1 MPIHLRKRCFAVV
14 LSALLLPTVVV
25 AQQAGETLQI
35 SAIRQKTLD
44 LYEAADLNAPRT
56 TITVPEGALGSDWR
70 VLESSKQFYKIQAGT
85 QGTGWARRSFITVV
99 RNGGMVV
106 PCINTASIPSEPMAT
121 TAGAGRRP
129 C

>member
-1 MPIHLRKRCFAVV
+1 MPIHLRKRCFAVA
-14 LSALLLPTVVV
+14 LSAFLLPAAAL
-25 AQQAGETLQI
+25 AQQAGEALQI

-56 TITVPEGALGSDWR
+56 TITVPDGVLGADWR

-99 RNGGMVV
+99 RNGGMVA
-106 PCINTASIPSEPMAT
+106 PCIKTVSLPPEPMAT